1 MDEAL
6 QRSLIHL
13 LHRASQCAAEIFS
26 ANIDGVSPRQLV
38 VLLAISENE
47 GKSQTALVE
56 RTGVDRSTLS
66 EMVGRLQTKGL
77 VHRVRS
83 KEDTRASAV
92 KLTSA
97 GRQVLKKAEPLARRV
112 DATLLQALP
121 ANQRRQFL
129 EALQSVVTTLQ
140 KAQS

>member
-121 ANQRRQFL
+121 ANHRRQFL

>member
-112 DATLLQALP
+112 DATLLQALIT
-121 ANQRRQFL
+121 RGF
-129 EALQSVVTTLQ
+129 V
-140 KAQS
+140 